1 VQKDCRVGSEI
12 GHIRVLDENTVRVRY
27 FLPCKDLQL
36 PARAFIFAP
45 MEERNDF
52 SPDWF
57 RDETATDIKE
67 MASKYD

>member
-1 VQKDCRVGSEI
+1 M
-12 GHIRVLDENTVRVRY
+12 
-27 FLPCKDLQL
+27 

-45 MEERNDF
+45 MEERNDI

-57 RDETATDIKE
+57 RDEITEDIKE